1 MHYRRERLM
10 IPMIV
15 VSTLLVVAIGLLVY
29 GFMIDIPELIKQKE
43 KEIEAREETEKKL
56 KQQVKDNIALEEF
69 VGTKGAKDPS
79 VTFKIEWVDDK
90 GKPSLELMKDYLGK
104 KDKNRL
110 GEYKNF
116 PEYIVALEDDFK
128 TSITKLEIA
137 QSNLNEKI
145 RGLENDYKKLEDDKN
160 TMQERYDK
168 VDIPKLKEDYE
179 SKISGLEFDKQK
191 AEDDLKAKKKL
202 WETMEADYG
211 KMAEDL
217 RILKS
222 EINEKEAQVESLG
235 RRIKHLEGV
244 VADFERGK
252 VKEYTRKVIGEVVT
266 VESGVDGILGSIN
279 IGTKDG
285 LKQGIIFEVMHG
297 DEIKGRIRI
306 IQVNEE
312 TAIFQVVVM
321 HKGADPIIAGDKIS
335 SPLFTPGERP
345 EFVIL
350 GKFKS
355 HDFPHSR
362 EDIEYLITEWGG
374 KVVDEITAN
383 TRYVI
388 VGDGVDE
395 DELRTMGAY
404 GIERI
409 NKARLKDF
417 LETK

>member
-15 VSTLLVVAIGLLVY
+15 VSTLLVVTIGLLVY

-43 KEIEAREETEKKL
+43 KEIETREKIEKKL
-56 KQQVKDNIALEEF
+56 KQQVKDNITLEEF
-69 VGTKGAKDPS
+69 VGPKGAKDPS

-90 GKPSLELMKDYLGK
+90 GKPSLELMKAYLGD

-116 PEYIVALEDDFK
+116 PEYIVALEDYFEAR
-128 TSITKLEIA
+128 ITGLEKA
-137 QSNLNEKI
+137 QSDLNTDLRELK
-145 RGLENDYKKLEDDKN
+145 NDYKKMEDDKN

-168 VDIPKLKEDYE
+168 IDIPKLKEDYE
-179 SKISGLEFDKQK
+179 SKITGLEFDKQK
-191 AEDDLKAKKKL
+191 AEDDLKAKTKL
-202 WETMEADYG
+202 WEMMEADYG
-211 KMAEDL
+211 KMTEEL
-217 RILKS
+217 RILKD
-222 EINEKEAQVESLG
+222 EINKKNAQVESLNK
-235 RRIKHLEGV
+235 RNQHLKDV
-244 VADFERGK
+244 VEDLERGK
-252 VKEYTRKVIGEVVT
+252 AKEYTRKVVGEVVT

-285 LKQGIIFEVMHG
+285 LKRGIIFEVMHG

-312 TAIFQVVVM
+312 TAIFQVVTM

-335 SPLFTPGERP
+335 SPLFTPGEKP

-362 EDIEYLITEWGG
+362 EDIKYLITEWGG